1 MSNTKK
7 RRTFTKS
14 FKLDV
19 ITQSE
24 HCGKITELAADLGLR
39 PALIYRWR
47 AEFKGDPQRSFP
59 GNGVEQQTPAEEK
72 IVRLQGELADVKIQ
86 RDILKKA
93 MGIFAGPNT

>member
-7 RRTFTKS
+7 RRTFTKE

-19 ITQSE
+19 INQSE
-24 HCGKITELAADLGLR
+24 HCAKITELAADLGLR

-47 AEFKGDPQRSFP
+47 AELKADPQRSFP
-59 GNGVEQQTPAEEK
+59 GNGIEK
-72 IVRLQGELADVKIQ
+72 KTSGEKQLSELQRKLADVKMQ

-93 MGIFAGPNT
+93 MGIFTDRNA